1 MGVYGRICFK
11 CGTEAQ
17 EYRFCSKCN
26 KSVKEEMHCG
36 FPTDRFR
43 YNTINPKEALDLAA
57 KRLGIHVLPKLFK
70 GVRGASGRGK
80 DMEILEKGLLREKYK
95 LYVNKDGT
103 TRYDAS
109 DVPISHFKPKEVSVS
124 VKTLIKNG
132 YDHDVYGKPLEN
144 DDQVLELKVQDIIIS
159 DNSDFSSAGYF
170 INVCKFVDELL
181 EKVYGVEKYYNVK
194 KKEDLVGQLVIGL
207 APHTSA
213 GIIGRIIGFTPA
225 KVCYAHPFWHSA
237 KRRNCDGDE
246 DSILLLMD
254 ALVNFSRKFL
264 PTTRGAATMDAPLVL
279 TTHLDP
285 EEVDDEAW
293 SVDIVDSYPLTFY
306 EDTMEYKKPWEIRD
320 KIELVENRMG
330 KPGVYHSMFTHDTD
344 DINDAVF
351 KSKYVVLD
359 SMSEKLDA
367 QLKLATQAIA
377 VDESDVSEKI
387 LEKHLLKDIKGNMR
401 TFSRQKL
408 RCITCSEK
416 FRRVPLTGKCS
427 CGGKLLLTVSEGN
440 IRKYIEPSKHI
451 MTNFVVSPYLMQQFA
466 IIESE
471 VDAFFGK
478 RARQFKLGM
487 FGKKD

>member
-1 MGVYGRICFK
+1 MG
-11 CGTEAQ
+11 
-17 EYRFCSKCN
+17 N
-26 KSVKEEMHCG
+26 H
-36 FPTDRFR
+36 
-43 YNTINPKEALDLAA
+43 
-57 KRLGIHVLPKLFK
+57 
-70 GVRGASGRGK
+70 
-80 DMEILEKGLLREKYK
+80 
-95 LYVNKDGT
+95 
-103 TRYDAS
+103 
-109 DVPISHFKPKEVSVS
+109 
-124 VKTLIKNG
+124 LI
-132 YDHDVYGKPLEN
+132 
-144 DDQVLELKVQDIIIS
+144 DDNQVIELKVQDIIIS
-159 DNSDFSSAGYF
+159 DNSDFSNADYF

-181 EKVYGVEKYYNVK
+181 VKVYGLEKYYNVK
-194 KKEDLVGQLVIGL
+194 KKEDLVGQMVIGL

-320 KIELVENRMG
+320 KIELVEDRMG

-344 DINDAVF
+344 NLNDAVF
-351 KSKYVVLD
+351 KSLYVVLET
-359 SMSEKLDA
+359 MSEKLEA
-367 QLKLATQAIA
+367 QLKLATQAVA

-401 TFSRQKL
+401 TFSGQRL
-408 RCITCSEK
+408 RCVGCNEK
-416 FRRVPLTGKCS
+416 YRRVPLTGKCS
-427 CGGKLLLTVSEGN
+427 ACGGKLLLTVSEGT

-451 MTNFVVSPYLMQQFA
+451 MGNFKVSSYLRQQFA
-466 IIESE
+466 ILESE

-478 RARQFKLGM
+478 KARQFKLGM